1 VTLDYQMLRYLRERN
16 PAWRLL
22 CSDHAALIAAVL
34 NRAFIVPNVRVIG
47 AATLAEAL
55 ADEMFAI
62 SDLDGTQFPQ
72 TPIEY
77 LNDWAS
83 PSKGWLRSFYKP
95 GTDEQQ
101 FDLMPS
107 TEKVL
112 AWLASLTERGVIGTE
127 SRLRTVFDLLKQMS
141 EGSETDPAKR
151 MKELERRREEID
163 VEIARVRRGEIPVL
177 DDVGLKDRFQQ
188 VQQLVRSILTDFRE
202 VEQNIRQLDR
212 QTRERIAAW
221 AGSKGELL
229 DEVMGERDAITD
241 SDQGRSFRAFWE
253 FLLAGDRQE
262 ELSQLLEKVLELPAI
277 TELAPDPR
285 MRRIHYDWLE
295 AGEHTQRTVA
305 QLSKQLRRFLDDRA
319 YLDNRRIMDILRN
332 IETRALE
339 LRTIPPEGPFISIIT
354 AGADISL
361 ALERPLHRPKTK
373 LRLADMVLEAGE
385 ADIDTSP
392 LFDQVVV
399 DVPALKGHVRRLLEE
414 RAQVTLR
421 EIVANRPLE
430 LGLAEL
436 VAYLSLGDGVF
447 RTRVDED
454 IEEEIVWT
462 MTGTDGV
469 PVERR
474 AHLPRIIYVR

>member
-1 VTLDYQMLRYLRERN
+1 
-16 PAWRLL
+16 
-22 CSDHAALIAAVL
+22 
-34 NRAFIVPNVRVIG
+34 
-47 AATLAEAL
+47 
-55 ADEMFAI
+55 
-62 SDLDGTQFPQ
+62 
-72 TPIEY
+72 
-77 LNDWAS
+77 
-83 PSKGWLRSFYKP
+83 
-95 GTDEQQ
+95 
-101 FDLMPS
+101 
-107 TEKVL
+107 
-112 AWLASLTERGVIGTE
+112 
-127 SRLRTVFDLLKQMS
+127 
-141 EGSETDPAKR
+141 
-151 MKELERRREEID
+151 LERRREEID

-339 LRTIPPEGPFISIIT
+339 LRTIPPGGPFISIIT